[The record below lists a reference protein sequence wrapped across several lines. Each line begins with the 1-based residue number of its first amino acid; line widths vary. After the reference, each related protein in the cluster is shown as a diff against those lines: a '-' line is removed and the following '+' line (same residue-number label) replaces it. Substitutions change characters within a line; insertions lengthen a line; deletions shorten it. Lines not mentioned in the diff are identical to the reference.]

1 MRRPA
6 NAGDILQS
14 CRGDMKVGILTIG
27 NELIS
32 GRTADANASFIAR
45 EINQQGW
52 GVEAI
57 MSVGDDFT
65 KIKDRLNHLLSMTDA
80 VICTGGLGPTADDI
94 TSAAI
99 AAAFGLPLYTDEKV
113 LNHIK
118 EIFAKYNLRW
128 IENNAKQAMFPQGAE
143 VIENPVGTAAGFF
156 LKTEGKLIFV
166 IPGVPAEARRMMPE
180 GVIPIL
186 HKHFPQTESYT
197 IKQTIKTFGLSEAA
211 VDNALKNID
220 FNALG
225 VSIGFYPVFPEN
237 HIVII
242 SRQQIPEE
250 AQDKLEKARDEI
262 ANRLKQ
268 NIFHYG
274 DQTLEEIVAGM
285 LIAKKLTLAVA
296 ESCTGGLIASRLTD
310 VPGSSNFLERGL
322 VTYSNKAKMELLGVP
337 AAVLEKHG
345 AVSEETA
352 RLMAEGARKIAATD
366 LGLSSTGIAGPT
378 GGSKEKPAGTV
389 YLALADGK
397 KTNCRHFAFRWD
409 RRRNKLV
416 FSEAALMFIY
426 DYLSGRL
433 DNE

>member
-1 MRRPA
+1 
-6 NAGDILQS
+6 
-14 CRGDMKVGILTIG
+14 MKVGILTIG

-52 GVEAI
+52 SVEAI
-57 MSVGDDFT
+57 MSVGDDFV
-65 KIKDRLNHLLSMTDA
+65 KIKERLNYLLSMTDA

-99 AAAFGLPLYTDEKV
+99 AAAFGLPLYTDENV

-128 IENNAKQAMFPQGAE
+128 IENNAKQAMFPHGAE

-156 LKTEGKLIFV
+156 LKVEEKLIFV

-180 GVIPIL
+180 GIVPVL
-186 HKHFPQTESYT
+186 RKYFPQEESHVA
-197 IKQTIKTFGLSEAA
+197 KQTIKTFGLSEAA
-211 VDNALKNID
+211 VDNALKDID
-220 FNALG
+220 FNSLG

-237 HIVII
+237 HLVII
-242 SRQQIPEE
+242 AREQSRQE
-250 AQDKLEKARDEI
+250 AQDKLKKAQDEI
-262 ANRLKQ
+262 TNRLKQ

-274 DQTLEEIVAGM
+274 DQALEEVVAGM
-285 LIAKKLTLAVA
+285 LLEKKLTLAVA

-337 AAVLEKHG
+337 EAVLEKHG

-352 RLMAEGARKIAATD
+352 CLMAEGVRKIAATD

-378 GGSKEKPAGTV
+378 GGSKEKPVGTV
-389 YLALADGK
+389 YLALADAK
-397 KTNCRHFAFRWD
+397 NTVCRHFAFRWD
-409 RRRNKLV
+409 RKLNKLV

-426 DYLSGRL
+426 DYLLGRL
-433 DNE
+433 SDE